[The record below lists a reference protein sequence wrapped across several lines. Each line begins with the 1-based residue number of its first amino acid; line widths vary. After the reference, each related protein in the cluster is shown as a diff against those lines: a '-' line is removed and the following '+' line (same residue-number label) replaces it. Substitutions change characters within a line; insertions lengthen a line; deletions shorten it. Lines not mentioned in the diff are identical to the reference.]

1 MSTFLDK
8 LNLRPQERRLVV
20 MGSAVLFLVLQF
32 WLVWPHFND
41 WGQLKGGLDQAK
53 NRLADYQKEIART
66 NEYHLTLEQLE
77 REGGTST
84 LAEENARPNLLI
96 AQIQAQAAR
105 SKLNSGNTTYI
116 SPAHTTATNVFFE
129 EQTINLGVNP
139 TGDEE
144 LIDFLVAMGSS
155 DLMIRVKDL
164 DLRPDPSQTKLMGSM
179 KLVASFQKNSPT
191 KPTAARPGALTA
203 AKP

>member
-1 MSTFLDK
+1 MSSFLDK

-41 WGQLKGGLDQAK
+41 WGQVKAGLDKAK
-53 NRLADYQKEIART
+53 NTLATYQKEIART
-66 NEYHLTLEQLE
+66 NEYHLKLE
-77 REGGTST
+77 RLQREGTST
-84 LAEENARPNLLI
+84 LAEENARPNFLI

-116 SPAHTTATNVFFE
+116 PPAHTTGTNVFFE
-129 EQTINLGVNP
+129 EQTISLGVNP

-191 KPTAARPGALTA
+191 KPSPAKPGALTA